1 MLRLSTNRNTIIQAL
16 VVIVICMTGPAVPSA
31 LSADSDNTVE
41 VIGTAAVRSENV
53 PAARR
58 QAIADSM
65 VASVELVAGKIVPLD
80 ARVRNFKTLNQ
91 VLYSHTDE
99 FVQDYKVLA
108 ELKSGNRYR
117 VLVQA
122 TVRAD
127 KIRKELERIGVVIGL
142 KSIPR
147 ILFLIAE
154 QNIDDLSPR
163 CRWTSSAGDTS
174 LSSENAMAE
183 IMRQKG
189 LIIIDPEALVQQGE
203 KMPEIT
209 VPVDDRT
216 ALMLGLKLQADVVV
230 TGSARVIRSANTMG
244 VYNRA
249 FRGVVTARALRTL
262 TGAETAK
269 TTRAVVSAGFD
280 AAAAGREA
288 LAKAGT
294 LAGQDLAAQIISL
307 WKKEQSASAGL
318 EIVVGGTR
326 NLADFVTFRRT
337 VSDIAGVAS
346 ILVKEIKPD
355 EAVIGID
362 FDGDAHMLAEAMML
376 ETYDSFGINIYDIS
390 DNRIMLE
397 LVSE

>member
-31 LSADSDNTVE
+31 RSADSDNTVE

-127 KIRKELERIGVVIGL
+127 KIRDELERIGVVIGL

-163 CRWTSSAGDTS
+163 CRWTAAAGDTS

-249 FRGVVTARALRTL
+249 FRGVVTTRALRTL

>member
-1 MLRLSTNRNTIIQAL
+1 MLRLSTNRNIIIQAL
-16 VVIVICMTGPAVPSA
+16 VVIVICMIGPAVPSA
-31 LSADSDNTVE
+31 RSADSDNTVE

-163 CRWTSSAGDTS
+163 CRWTSAADDTS

-230 TGSARVIRSANTMG
+230 AGSARVIRSANTMG

-294 LAGQDLAAQIISL
+294 LAGHDLAAQIISL
-307 WKKEQSASAGL
+307 WKKEQSASADL

-376 ETYDSFGINIYDIS
+376 KTYDSFGINIYDIS